1 MTRTRHSL
9 RFFGVQDARLVEEE
23 FRDPVPEEAVIAPLA
38 VGVCGTDVHLMAGN
52 FPAEPGIVLGHEIC
66 GRVLEPD
73 AAGSLQPGDLVT
85 VEPHRYCT
93 RCSYCRAGREH
104 LCDSKRGYGVRLD
117 GGLSTRMLVPG
128 RILYRLPEDTPP
140 WVGALTEPVAC
151 CVHGMDQLGARS
163 GESILI
169 NGCGPAGAILVSL
182 ARLAGLAPIVVAE
195 PSAERRTVA
204 LAMGADLALSPDDLD
219 QLDDLAQ
226 FDNPAQLDDPAQS
239 ENSGRP
245 VGGQGFDHLVDAVG
259 SAEVLERAISL
270 ARRGA
275 RLLVFGVGR
284 LDDTFPL
291 SPRMIYDKELTIVGS
306 SINPYTHQRAVALLD
321 RLRLEHLD
329 PTFLGLDEWPA
340 ALARQ
345 TSGAG
350 KVFITPGGPLAT

>member
-1 MTRTRHSL
+1 MSRTRRSL
-9 RFFGVQDARLVEEE
+9 RFLGVGDARLVEEE
-23 FRDPVPEEAVIAPLA
+23 YRDPLPEEAVIAPLA
-38 VGVCGTDVHLMAGN
+38 VGVCGTDVHLMAGH

-73 AAGSLQPGDLVT
+73 AASADEPSALRQGDLVT

-93 RCSYCRAGREH
+93 RCSYCRAGDEH

-128 RILYRLPEDTPP
+128 RILYRLPSDTPP
-140 WVGALTEPVAC
+140 WLGALTEPVAC

-163 GESILI
+163 GESVLI

-219 QLDDLAQ
+219 QLE
-226 FDNPAQLDDPAQS
+226 DP
-239 ENSGRP
+239 SGP
-245 VGGQGFDHLVDAVG
+245 VGGEGFAHLVDAVG
-259 SAEVLERAISL
+259 SAAVLERAISL

-284 LDDTFPL
+284 ADDTFPL

-321 RLRLEHLD
+321 RLRLQHLG
-329 PTFLGLDEWPA
+329 PTLLGLDQWSVALEQQA
-340 ALARQ
+340 A
-345 TSGAG
+345 GAG
-350 KVFITPGGPLAT
+350 KVFITPN